1 MKNEGIFMLKNNCTK
16 FNIKNILAIFFIL
29 VLSFFVGAFLNKT
42 TTLVMANRDVE
53 VKEKQIEPENVDI
66 LVAQATDLD
75 FEIKPATLREKIASR
90 ASSARRTQCEEEN
103 YISIDEV
110 SISIDM
116 DLSVTTGLSKEDFVD
131 LISNCSADTSGFFEE
146 NADLIYDLCQIY
158 SINEIFFCGL
168 ISAESGWNI
177 AQNHRNTYNYISL
190 MSGGGLLR
198 FSSVEDGLE
207 SAAIALHNNYLTPGG
222 KFYRGS
228 TLEGVRTIFCSENPG
243 WTSLVY
249 GRMRQII

>member
-1 MKNEGIFMLKNNCTK
+1 MVSEEIINEVFK
-16 FNIKNILAIFFIL
+16 
-29 VLSFFVGAFLNKT
+29 
-42 TTLVMANRDVE
+42 
-53 VKEKQIEPENVDI
+53 
-66 LVAQATDLD
+66 
-75 FEIKPATLREKIASR
+75 
-90 ASSARRTQCEEEN
+90 N

-222 KFYRGS
+222 KFYEGTSPFDVQKHYCPGS
-228 TLEGVRTIFCSENPG
+228 SSWPVTVTKIGN
-243 WTSLVY
+243 SLFAHASSV
-249 GRMRQII
+249 Q

>member
-1 MKNEGIFMLKNNCTK
+1 MLKYNFK
-16 FNIKNILAIFFIL
+16 KLNIRKLLIILAILVVSFLLGASINKIYFFGL
-29 VLSFFVGAFLNKT
+29 ANKN
-42 TTLVMANRDVE
+42 VEIKEKDVE
-53 VKEKQIEPENVDI
+53 PKNIDM
-66 LVAQATDLD
+66 LVAQSTDLD
-75 FEIKPATLREKIASR
+75 FEIKPATIREKIASR
-90 ASSARRTQCEEEN
+90 ASSARRTQSEEVN
-103 YISIDEV
+103 YISIDDV

-116 DLSVTTGLSKEDFVD
+116 DLSITTGLSKEDFIN

-190 MSGGGLLR
+190 MSSGGLIR

-228 TLEGVRTIFCSENPG
+228 TLEGVRTIFCPVNPG

-249 GRMRQII
+249 GRMRQIL